1 MKNHLI
7 DATITAESVTTMAAS
22 LTTLLAE
29 LTPVG
34 ILLDDA
40 QRKHY
45 QHMGTRNETFS
56 RDMLSLATERPE
68 LVPAGISL
76 TALQRDLIAR
86 DQLTP
91 ILFQL
96 KAITRLV
103 EDTHTALGMDLY
115 NGGRAMYKAVKPI
128 ALINGVADIIARIG
142 LRFARPSKAATTPP
156 PEGGTTTTS
165 NGTVNPTL

>member
-7 DATITAESVTTMAAS
+7 DATITAESHTAMLAS
-22 LTTLLAE
+22 LTTLATALA
-29 LTPVG
+29 PVG
-34 ILLDDA
+34 IHLDDA

-45 QHMGTRNETFS
+45 QHIGTRNETFS

-76 TALQRDLIAR
+76 AALQRDLTAR
-86 DQLTP
+86 EQLTP

-96 KAITRLV
+96 QALTRLV
-103 EDTHTALGMDLY
+103 EDTHTALGIDLY

-142 LRFARPSKAATTPP
+142 QRFARPSKAATTPP
-156 PEGGTTTTS
+156 PEGGSSTT

>member
-29 LTPVG
+29 ITPVG
-34 ILLDDA
+34 IHLDA
-40 QRKHY
+40 SQRKHY
-45 QHMGTRNETFS
+45 QHLGTRNETFS
-56 RDMLSLATERPE
+56 REILDLAQERPE

-76 TALQRDLIAR
+76 IALQRDIAAR
-86 DQLTP
+86 EALTP

-115 NGGRAMYKAVKPI
+115 NGSRALYKAIKPI

-142 LRFARPSKAATTPP
+142 QRFARRSKPVSS
-156 PEGGTTTTS
+156 TTTT